1 MGQILKMSSGTIKK
15 TQMVSVK
22 KKKCP
27 DAFKGFSSHNLDDI
41 QADISTLLLYIPAS
55 FKDALVGVPVRKLV

>member
-1 MGQILKMSSGTIKK
+1 
-15 TQMVSVK
+15 MVSVK